1 MDENIFCALYYDLM
15 DHCVAFTRS
24 TLKEFINEDDLIKS
38 LCDQIDRDMAY
49 STTNLLCEIHEI
61 DELDPVKLSE
71 SLGSEWA
78 DSFDAATNNL
88 SDDVIET
95 VSKSEADSLTWPARL
110 IEDGSIQFES
120 ESLSIVKKCLERIK
134 H

>member
-1 MDENIFCALYYDLM
+1 MDEKIFCALYYDLM

-24 TLKEFINEDDLIKS
+24 ILKEFINDDDLIES
-38 LCDQIDRDMAY
+38 SRVQIDRDMAD

-78 DSFDAATNNL
+78 DALDAATNNL
-88 SDDVIET
+88 DDDVIET
-95 VSKSEADSLTWPARL
+95 ASKSEADSLTWPARL
-110 IEDGSIQFES
+110 IEDGSIRFES
-120 ESLSIVKKCLERIK
+120 ESLSIIKSTLERIE

>member
-1 MDENIFCALYYDLM
+1 MDDKIFDALYYDLM

-24 TLKEFINEDDLIKS
+24 TLKEFINDDDLIKS

-71 SLGSEWA
+71 SLSSEWA
-78 DSFDAATNNL
+78 DALDAATNDL

-95 VSKSEADSLTWPARL
+95 VSKSDADSLTWPARL
-110 IEDGSIQFES
+110 IEDSSIRFES
-120 ESLSIVKKCLERIK
+120 ESLSIIKKCLERIE

>member
-1 MDENIFCALYYDLM
+1 MDDKIFDALYYDLM

-24 TLKEFINEDDLIKS
+24 TLKEFIDDDDLIES
-38 LCDQIDRDMAY
+38 LCGQIDRDMAY

-78 DSFDAATNNL
+78 DALDAAMNDL

-95 VSKSEADSLTWPARL
+95 VSKSEADSLTWPVRL
-110 IEDGSIQFES
+110 VEDGSIRFES
-120 ESLSIVKKCLERIK
+120 ESLSIIKKCLERIE

>member
-1 MDENIFCALYYDLM
+1 MDDKIFDALYYDLM

-24 TLKEFINEDDLIKS
+24 TLKEFIDDDDFIES
-38 LCDQIDRDMAY
+38 LCGQIDRDMAY

-78 DSFDAATNNL
+78 DALDAATNDL
-88 SDDVIET
+88 DDGIIET
-95 VSKSEADSLTWPARL
+95 ASKSEADSLTWPARL
-110 IEDGSIQFES
+110 IEDGSIRFES
-120 ESLSIVKKCLERIK
+120 ESLSIIKSTLGRIE

>member
-1 MDENIFCALYYDLM
+1 MDDKIFDALYYDLM

-24 TLKEFINEDDLIKS
+24 TLKEFIDDDDLIES
-38 LCDQIDRDMAY
+38 LCGQIDRDMAY

-78 DSFDAATNNL
+78 DALDAATNDL

-95 VSKSEADSLTWPARL
+95 VSKSGADPIAWPVRL
-110 IEDGSIQFES
+110 VEDGSIRFES
-120 ESLSIVKKCLERIK
+120 ESLSIIKSTLERIE

>member
-1 MDENIFCALYYDLM
+1 MDDKIFDALYYDLM

-24 TLKEFINEDDLIKS
+24 TLKEFIDDDDLIES
-38 LCDQIDRDMAY
+38 LCGQIDRDMAY

-78 DSFDAATNNL
+78 DVLDATMNDL

-95 VSKSEADSLTWPARL
+95 VSKSEADSLTWPVRL
-110 IEDGSIQFES
+110 VEDGSIRFES
-120 ESLSIVKKCLERIK
+120 ESLSIIKSTLERIE

>member
-1 MDENIFCALYYDLM
+1 MDDKIFDALYYDLM

-24 TLKEFINEDDLIKS
+24 TLKEFIDDDDLIES
-38 LCDQIDRDMAY
+38 LRVQIDRDMAD

-71 SLGSEWA
+71 SLGSKWA
-78 DSFDAATNNL
+78 DALDAATNDL
-88 SDDVIET
+88 DDDVIET
-95 VSKSEADSLTWPARL
+95 VSKSEADSLMWPARL
-110 IEDGSIQFES
+110 VEDGSIRFES
-120 ESLSIVKKCLERIK
+120 ESLSIIKKCLERIE

>member
-1 MDENIFCALYYDLM
+1 MDEKIFCALYYDLM
-15 DHCVAFTRS
+15 DRCVAFTRS
-24 TLKEFINEDDLIKS
+24 ILKEFINDDDLIES
-38 LCDQIDRDMAY
+38 LSGQIDRDMAY

-78 DSFDAATNNL
+78 DALDAATNDL

-95 VSKSEADSLTWPARL
+95 VGKSGADSLTWPARL
-110 IEDGSIQFES
+110 IEEGSVLFES
-120 ESLSIVKKCLERIK
+120 ESLSIIKSTLERIE

>member
-1 MDENIFCALYYDLM
+1 MDDKIFDALYYDLM

-24 TLKEFINEDDLIKS
+24 TLKEFIDDDDLIES
-38 LCDQIDRDMAY
+38 LCGQIDRDMAY

-78 DSFDAATNNL
+78 DALDSATNDL
-88 SDDVIET
+88 DDDIIET
-95 VSKSEADSLTWPARL
+95 ASKSEADPRTWPARL
-110 IEDGSIQFES
+110 VEDGSIRFES
-120 ESLSIVKKCLERIK
+120 ESLSIIKKCLERIE

>member
-1 MDENIFCALYYDLM
+1 MDDKIFDALYYDLM

-24 TLKEFINEDDLIKS
+24 TLKEFIDDDDLIES
-38 LCDQIDRDMAY
+38 LCGQIDRDMAD
-49 STTNLLCEIHEI
+49 STTNLLCEIYEI

-78 DSFDAATNNL
+78 DALDAATNDL

-95 VSKSEADSLTWPARL
+95 VSKSEADSLTRPARL
-110 IEDGSIQFES
+110 IEDGSILFES
-120 ESLSIVKKCLERIK
+120 ESLSIIKSTLERIE

>member
-1 MDENIFCALYYDLM
+1 MDDKIFDALYYDLM

-24 TLKEFINEDDLIKS
+24 TLKEFIDDDDLIES
-38 LCDQIDRDMAY
+38 LCGHIDRDMAY

-78 DSFDAATNNL
+78 DALDAATNDL
-88 SDDVIET
+88 DDDVIEA
-95 VSKSEADSLTWPARL
+95 VSKSEADPHTWPVLL
-110 IEDGSIQFES
+110 IEDGSIRFES
-120 ESLSIVKKCLERIK
+120 ESLSIVKSTLERIEY
-134 H
+134 

>member
-1 MDENIFCALYYDLM
+1 MDDKIFDALYYDLM

-24 TLKEFINEDDLIKS
+24 ILKEFINDDDLIES
-38 LCDQIDRDMAY
+38 LRVQIDRDMAY
-49 STTNLLCEIHEI
+49 STTNLLCEIYEI

-71 SLGSEWA
+71 SLGSKWV
-78 DSFDAATNNL
+78 DVLDAATNDL

-110 IEDGSIQFES
+110 IEDGSIRFES
-120 ESLSIVKKCLERIK
+120 ESLSIIKKCLERIK

>member
-1 MDENIFCALYYDLM
+1 MDEKIFCALYYDLM

-24 TLKEFINEDDLIKS
+24 TLKEFIDDDNLIES
-38 LCDQIDRDMAY
+38 LCGQIDRDMAY
-49 STTNLLCEIHEI
+49 STTNLLCEIHVI

-78 DSFDAATNNL
+78 DALDAATNDL

-95 VSKSEADSLTWPARL
+95 VSKSGADSLTWPVRL
-110 IEDGSIQFES
+110 IEDGSIRFES
-120 ESLSIVKKCLERIK
+120 ESLSIIKLTLERVE

>member
-1 MDENIFCALYYDLM
+1 MKKIFCALYYDLM

-24 TLKEFINEDDLIKS
+24 ILKEFINDDDLIES
-38 LCDQIDRDMAY
+38 LRVQIDRDMAD

-71 SLGSEWA
+71 SLSSEWA
-78 DSFDAATNNL
+78 DALDAATNDL
-88 SDDVIET
+88 DDEVIET
-95 VSKSEADSLTWPARL
+95 VSKSEADLLAWPARL
-110 IEDGSIQFES
+110 IEDGSIRFES
-120 ESLSIVKKCLERIK
+120 ESLSIIKSTLERIE

>member
-1 MDENIFCALYYDLM
+1 MDEKIFCALYYDLM

-24 TLKEFINEDDLIKS
+24 TLKEFINDDDLINA
-38 LCDQIDRDMAY
+38 LDAV
-49 STTNLLCEIHEI
+49 TN
-61 DELDPVKLSE
+61 D
-71 SLGSEWA
+71 
-78 DSFDAATNNL
+78 L

-110 IEDGSIQFES
+110 IEDGSIRFES
-120 ESLSIVKKCLERIK
+120 ESLSIIKSTLERIE

>member
-1 MDENIFCALYYDLM
+1 MDDKIFDALYYDLM
-15 DHCVAFTRS
+15 DRCVAFTRS
-24 TLKEFINEDDLIKS
+24 TLKEFINDDDLIES
-38 LCDQIDRDMAY
+38 LRVQIDRDMAD

-78 DSFDAATNNL
+78 DALDAATNNL
-88 SDDVIET
+88 DDDVIET

-110 IEDGSIQFES
+110 IEDGSIRFES
-120 ESLSIVKKCLERIK
+120 ESLSIIKKCLERIE

>member
-1 MDENIFCALYYDLM
+1 MDDKIFDALYYNLM

-24 TLKEFINEDDLIKS
+24 TLKEFIDDDLIES
-38 LCDQIDRDMAY
+38 LCGQIDRDMAY

-78 DSFDAATNNL
+78 DALDAAMNDL

-95 VSKSEADSLTWPARL
+95 VSESEADSLTWPLRL
-110 IEDGSIQFES
+110 VEDGSIRFES
-120 ESLSIVKKCLERIK
+120 ESLSIIKKCLERNE

>member
-1 MDENIFCALYYDLM
+1 MDDKIFDALYYDLM

-24 TLKEFINEDDLIKS
+24 TLKEFIDDDDLIES
-38 LCDQIDRDMAY
+38 LCGQIDRDMAY

-78 DSFDAATNNL
+78 DALYAATNDL

-95 VSKSEADSLTWPARL
+95 VSKSEADSLTWPVRL
-110 IEDGSIQFES
+110 VEDGLIRFES
-120 ESLSIVKKCLERIK
+120 ESLSIIKSTLERIER
-134 H
+134 

>member
-1 MDENIFCALYYDLM
+1 MDDKIFDALYYDLM

-24 TLKEFINEDDLIKS
+24 ILKEFINDDDLIES
-38 LCDQIDRDMAY
+38 LCGQIDRDMAY
-49 STTNLLCEIHEI
+49 STTNLLCEIYEI

-78 DSFDAATNNL
+78 DALDAATNNL
-88 SDDVIET
+88 DDDVIET

-110 IEDGSIQFES
+110 IEDGSIRFES
-120 ESLSIVKKCLERIK
+120 ESLSIIKSTLERIK

>member
-1 MDENIFCALYYDLM
+1 MDDKIFDALYYDLM

-24 TLKEFINEDDLIKS
+24 TLKEFVNDDDLIES
-38 LCDQIDRDMAY
+38 LRVQIDRDMAY
-49 STTNLLCEIHEI
+49 STTNLLCEIHGI

-78 DSFDAATNNL
+78 DTLDAATNDL

-95 VSKSEADSLTWPARL
+95 VSKSGADSLTWPVRL
-110 IEDGSIQFES
+110 VEDGSIRFES
-120 ESLSIVKKCLERIK
+120 ESLSIIKKCLERIE

>member
-1 MDENIFCALYYDLM
+1 MDDKIFDTLYYDLM
-15 DHCVAFTRS
+15 DHCVAFTQS
-24 TLKEFINEDDLIKS
+24 TLKEFINDDDLIES
-38 LCDQIDRDMAY
+38 LRVQIDRDMAD

-78 DSFDAATNNL
+78 DALDAATNNL
-88 SDDVIET
+88 DDDVIET

-110 IEDGSIQFES
+110 IEDGSIRFES
-120 ESLSIVKKCLERIK
+120 ESLSIIKSTLERIE

>member
-1 MDENIFCALYYDLM
+1 MDEKIFCALYYDLM

-24 TLKEFINEDDLIKS
+24 ILKEFIDDDDLIES
-38 LCDQIDRDMAY
+38 LCGQIDRDMAY

-78 DSFDAATNNL
+78 DALDAATNDLGN
-88 SDDVIET
+88 DVIET
-95 VSKSEADSLTWPARL
+95 VSKSGADSLTWPVRL
-110 IEDGSIQFES
+110 AEDGSVRFES
-120 ESLSIVKKCLERIK
+120 ESLSIIKKCLERIE

>member
-1 MDENIFCALYYDLM
+1 M

-24 TLKEFINEDDLIKS
+24 ILKEFINDDDLIES
-38 LCDQIDRDMAY
+38 LCVQIDRDMAD

-78 DSFDAATNNL
+78 DALDAATNNL
-88 SDDVIET
+88 DDDIIET

-110 IEDGSIQFES
+110 IEDSSIRFES
-120 ESLSIVKKCLERIK
+120 ESLSIIKSTLERIE

>member
-1 MDENIFCALYYDLM
+1 MDDKIFDALYYDLM

-24 TLKEFINEDDLIKS
+24 TLKEFIDDDDLIES
-38 LCDQIDRDMAY
+38 LCGQIDRDMAY
-49 STTNLLCEIHEI
+49 STTNLLCEIYEI

-78 DSFDAATNNL
+78 DALDSATNDL
-88 SDDVIET
+88 DDDIIEA
-95 VSKSEADSLTWPARL
+95 VSKSEADPHTWPVLL
-110 IEDGSIQFES
+110 IEDGSIRFES
-120 ESLSIVKKCLERIK
+120 ESLSIIKKCLERIE

>member
-1 MDENIFCALYYDLM
+1 MDDKIFDALYYDLM

-24 TLKEFINEDDLIKS
+24 TLKEFIDDDDLIES
-38 LCDQIDRDMAY
+38 LCGQIDRDMAY
-49 STTNLLCEIHEI
+49 STTNLLCEIHKI

-78 DSFDAATNNL
+78 DALDAAMNDL
-88 SDDVIET
+88 DDDVIET
-95 VSKSEADSLTWPARL
+95 VSNSEADSLTWPVRL
-110 IEDGSIQFES
+110 VEDGSIRFES
-120 ESLSIVKKCLERIK
+120 ESLSIVKSTLERIE